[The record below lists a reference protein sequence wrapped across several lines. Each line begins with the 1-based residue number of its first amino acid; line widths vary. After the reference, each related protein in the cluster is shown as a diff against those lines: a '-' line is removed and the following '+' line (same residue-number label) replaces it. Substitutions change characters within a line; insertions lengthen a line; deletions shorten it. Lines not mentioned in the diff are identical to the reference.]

1 VTGRVI
7 VKQGFVMSN
16 DAVKIERAGSHVLL
30 VRINRPEKRNAVNGA
45 VASGIDNA
53 VSMSE
58 NDASIRAV
66 ILASTGHQSFCAGA
80 DLSEV
85 VAGRHAELSTTNGGF
100 AGLVSA
106 KRVKPWIAAVDA
118 PALGG
123 GLELCLACD
132 FIVASSRA
140 QFGLPEVKRGLIAG
154 AGGVFRIARRIPLSI
169 AYEMLATGDP
179 INVERAFSLGL
190 VNRVVAEGTSEA
202 VALEFAAKIA
212 ENAPLSVQLSM
223 DVARQAQ
230 DFSESKLFEKLHDA
244 VSVIMATEDK
254 IEGTRAFVEKR
265 RPNWSGR

>member
-1 VTGRVI
+1 MPNESLQVERV
-7 VKQGFVMSN
+7 GP
-16 DAVKIERAGSHVLL
+16 HVLL

-45 VASGIDNA
+45 VAAGIDKA
-53 VSMSE
+53 VSLSE

-66 ILASTGHQSFCAGA
+66 ILASTGQQSFCAGA
-80 DLSEV
+80 DLAEV
-85 VAGRHAELSTTNGGF
+85 VAGRGAELSTTNGGF

-106 KRVKPWIAAVDA
+106 RRTKPWVAAVDA

-132 FIVASSRA
+132 LIVASSRA

-179 INVERAFSLGL
+179 IDAERAFSLGL
-190 VNRVVAEGTSEA
+190 VNRVVAAGTSEA

-212 ENAPLSVQLSM
+212 ENAPISVQRSM
-223 DVARQAQ
+223 YVARQAL
-230 DFSESKLFEKLHDA
+230 DLNESALFEKLRDA
-244 VSVIMATEDK
+244 IGVVMATEDSK
-254 IEGTRAFVEKR
+254 EGPRAFVEKR
-265 RPNWSGR
+265 KPHWSGR